1 MILCIV
7 AAGFSPHI
15 GTLQSSIFMRHRV
28 CASRMRDCVEAFR
41 SRIFRTACFVVRIRE
56 DQAGR

>member
-15 GTLQSSIFMRHRV
+15 GTLQSFIFMRHRV
-28 CASRMRDCVEAFR
+28 RPRRMKDCSENKL
-41 SRIFRTACFVVRIRE
+41 SP
-56 DQAGR
+56 GK

>member
-28 CASRMRDCVEAFR
+28 CASRMRDCVEAFT
-41 SRIFRTACFVVRIRE
+41 SRLIRTACFVVLIPV
-56 DQAGR
+56 DQVRR

>member
-15 GTLQSSIFMRHRV
+15 GIRPSFIFMRHRV
-28 CASRMRDCVEAFR
+28 RPRRMRDCVEIFEIMSSF
-41 SRIFRTACFVVRIRE
+41 SR
-56 DQAGR
+56 G